1 MYKQFKLNFMALG
14 KVESTDP
21 TDPTMGTVRED
32 ESDQVYPFIDP
43 NFPSSGLK
51 VGNPCTYD
59 IDYSQPKP
67 IASNLKAY
75 VPTSQDITTTVQ
87 GPITLNT
94 GETLNIKKG
103 GMVNGNIVVTN
114 ANLIVED
121 TGGVIGEITVDAQG
135 SFIIRKGGMVNGNIV
150 VNKGSVCKVVNKGNV
165 KGNIVVTSA
174 NRLIVGNDNGGGTI
188 TGSITVDKIRKVI
201 ITATSVINCGA

>member
-1 MYKQFKLNFMALG
+1 MALG
-14 KVESTDP
+14 KVESADP

-43 NFPSSGLK
+43 NFPTSGLK

-59 IDYSQPKP
+59 IDYSSERP
-67 IASNLKAY
+67 IATNLRAY
-75 VPTSQDITTTVQ
+75 TPTSRDITTTVQ
-87 GPITLNT
+87 GPISVGV

-103 GMVNGNIVVTN
+103 GMVNGAINISN
-114 ANLIVED
+114 GNLFVED
-121 TGGVIGEITVDAQG
+121 TGGVKGDVTIENQG
-135 SFIIRKGGMVNGNIV
+135 SFIVRKGGMVNGAINV
-150 VNKGSVCKVVNKGNV
+150 SSGSAFKVVNKGVV
-165 KGNIVVTSA
+165 KGAINIVSA

-188 TGSITVDKIRKVI
+188 TGAITVDKIRKVT